1 MNVFDLFAKISLDTS
16 AYESAL
22 NGAKGMASCFGSTL
36 TNVVG
41 QAVDFVKT
49 SLETA
54 GRATAAFIGDSIQT
68 GREFDQA
75 MSQVAA
81 TMGTSVGEIENLRD
95 FAREMGASTAF
106 SATEAAEALNYMAL
120 AGYDAETSMS
130 MLPNVLNLAAAGNIG
145 LARASDMVTDTQT
158 AFGISLERTTQ
169 MVDEM
174 AKAAS
179 TGNTNVEQLGDAF
192 LTVGGLA
199 QELNGGF
206 VTLEDGTQAEVD
218 GLQELEIALTSMANA
233 GVKGSEAGTHMR
245 NMLLKLTSPTAEG
258 AEQFERLGVK
268 VFDAGGKMRS
278 LKDIFG
284 DLNTSL
290 GRLTQ
295 QEKLQAVSELFN
307 ARDTASAEALLNAI
321 GEDWDHIGE
330 SILDAKGAAEEMA
343 ETQLD
348 NLEGDITKF
357 KSALD
362 EAKISISDR
371 LAPTLRDFVQ
381 TGTRELGHLAEAFQG
396 NGFRGLFTVIRLDIE
411 QAQRHITEALPELK
425 QKGEQLVGK
434 IAEGIENNASVV
446 GEKAAGLL
454 TKIGT
459 KLTDTDAFDQ
469 IFGFA
474 KTVFDNFVSG
484 LLSDESLAKL
494 SDPETGVPKIIENIG
509 ENLKTAAEG
518 LMDSASKIIERLG
531 DFLNDEENR
540 EKLKKSAE
548 KAVKTF
554 AKNFASKDSW
564 ESVAGII
571 VEASKLL
578 ADIFIGGVDWN
589 ATGKDI
595 AGQIVRGFYN
605 NLLTTKLGTFIGESL
620 EEGVN
625 ASEHR
630 DLDAPVPAYITY
642 SRTQDMIEDH
652 TMPDAAYQA
661 YLRARGY
668 YASGFDA
675 QRPAYLTNT
684 VVGEAGEEVLLP
696 LDSNTAW
703 MDKLAEKLG
712 ERMGGGSVVIQFG
725 DINVNG
731 TENVGREVVEQ
742 IDTALRQYQIMQ
754 QRGVGGTGWA

>member
-22 NGAKGMASCFGSTL
+22 NGAKGMASGFGSTL
-36 TNVVG
+36 TSVVG

-130 MLPNVLNLAAAGNIG
+130 MLPNVLNLAAAGNIV
-145 LARASDMVTDTQT
+145 LARADYMVTATLT
-158 AFGISLERTTQ
+158 AFCLSLERTTQ
-169 MVDEM
+169 MVDGM

-371 LAPTLRDFVQ
+371 LSPALRDLVQ

-411 QAQRHITEALPELK
+411 QAQRHVSEFVSGIDFAGMAREA
-425 QKGEQLVGK
+425 
-434 IAEGIENNASVV
+434 
-446 GEKAAGLL
+446 GEKAPQVIASMLEAWTNPERKQPFLDAGFA
-454 TKIGT
+454 IING
-459 KLTDTDAFDQ
+459 LTD
-469 IFGFA
+469 
-474 KTVFDNFVSG
+474 G
-484 LLSDESLAKL
+484 LLSDESFDKFVETAPKVIDNLAEGIKRFLNGERGDGEGGLIGATKKVVQKISDYMSVEDNRRKL
-494 SDPETGVPKIIENIG
+494 YKAAEDILKTLGQFLVDNVRVLVPFMIELTAAMASMIFDMLNDALMGLLNSDYKLGSAGRYSNAIKEQFLRANTDIADIDDWISAGMPGLEEPTAASLNNALPADIEATAQGMRMSGIPAAAIDQYISAARRRGYATGGVIDKPTYALIG
-509 ENLKTAAEG
+509 EDGAEAVMPLEKNTG
-518 LMDSASKIIERLG
+518 WIDQLAERLG
-531 DFLNDEENR
+531 
-540 EKLKKSAE
+540 
-548 KAVKTF
+548 
-554 AKNFASKDSW
+554 
-564 ESVAGII
+564 
-571 VEASKLL
+571 
-578 ADIFIGGVDWN
+578 
-589 ATGKDI
+589 
-595 AGQIVRGFYN
+595 
-605 NLLTTKLGTFIGESL
+605 
-620 EEGVN
+620 
-625 ASEHR
+625 
-630 DLDAPVPAYITY
+630 
-642 SRTQDMIEDH
+642 
-652 TMPDAAYQA
+652 
-661 YLRARGY
+661 
-668 YASGFDA
+668 
-675 QRPAYLTNT
+675 
-684 VVGEAGEEVLLP
+684 
-696 LDSNTAW
+696 
-703 MDKLAEKLG
+703 
-712 ERMGGGSVVIQFG
+712 GGGVVIQFG
-725 DINVNG
+725 DIHVNG
-731 TENVGREVVEQ
+731 KEEVGREVVAQ

>member
-22 NGAKGMASCFGSTL
+22 NGAKGMASGFGSTL

-41 QAVDFVKT
+41 KAVDFVKT

-54 GRATAAFIGDSIQT
+54 GRAAVGFMSDSLQT

-81 TMGTSVGEIENLRD
+81 TMGTSVSEIENLRD

-199 QELNGGF
+199 QELTGGM
-206 VTLEDGTQAEVD
+206 VTLADGTQAEVD
-218 GLQELEIALTSMANA
+218 GVQELEIALTAMANA
-233 GVKGSEAGTHMR
+233 GIKGSEAGTHLR
-245 NMLLKLTSPTAEG
+245 NMLLKLASPTAEG
-258 AEQFERLGVK
+258 VEQFAALGVK
-268 VFDAGGKMRS
+268 VFDTTGKMRS

-290 GRLTQ
+290 GKLTQ
-295 QEKLQAVSELFN
+295 QEKLQVISELFN
-307 ARDTASAEALLNAI
+307 ARDTASAEAMLGAI

-330 SILDAKGAAEEMA
+330 AILDAKGAADQMA

-381 TGTRELGHLAEAFQG
+381 GATDKLGILTRMFNGQG
-396 NGFRGLFTVIRLDIE
+396 GYNLNGFVAIIKTGLENAKKKIEDFVGDIDFPGM
-411 QAQRHITEALPELK
+411 ARK
-425 QKGEQLVGK
+425 
-434 IAEGIENNASVV
+434 V
-446 GEKAAGLL
+446 GEKAPQVIASMLEAW
-454 TKIGT
+454 
-459 KLTDTDAFDQ
+459 TDPEWKGQIFDTAFD
-469 IFGFA
+469 IIN
-474 KTVFDNFVSG
+474 NFVDG
-484 LLSDESLAKL
+484 LFSEESTSRLL
-494 SDPETGVPKIIENIG
+494 ESVPKIITNLGTGISDFLFGRDKSEPGGLFGAVLNIAEHFRDYMEDPKCRKEFENATCDTLIALGEFLVENVGLLVKYTVKIG
-509 ENLKTAAEG
+509 QALAEG
-518 LMDSASKIIERLG
+518 IITAMLDELLPVFNSEHG
-531 DFLNDEENR
+531 WMQEYLNADTNLSYQEWAAQRHEQEYRANTT
-540 EKLKKSAE
+540 SQ
-548 KAVKTF
+548 
-554 AKNFASKDSW
+554 SY
-564 ESVAGII
+564 
-571 VEASKLL
+571 VETQQMAATNALP
-578 ADIFIGGVDWN
+578 AAARDQMYR
-589 ATGKDI
+589 ATG
-595 AGQIVRGFYN
+595 
-605 NLLTTKLGTFIGESL
+605 IG
-620 EEGVN
+620 
-625 ASEHR
+625 
-630 DLDAPVPAYITY
+630 
-642 SRTQDMIEDH
+642 
-652 TMPDAAYQA
+652 
-661 YLRARGY
+661 
-668 YASGFDA
+668 YATGFDA
-675 QRPAYLTNT
+675 QRRTWLNN
-684 VVGEAGEEVLLP
+684 VQIGESGEEVLLP
-696 LDSNTAW
+696 LDSNTGW
-703 MDKLAEKLG
+703 MDKLADKLG
-712 ERMGGGSVVIQFG
+712 DKMQSGGVMIGE
-725 DINVNG
+725 INVTVSG
-731 TENVGREVVEQ
+731 TEDVGREVVAQ
-742 IDTALRQYQIMQ
+742 IDSALRQYQIMK

>member
-22 NGAKGMASCFGSTL
+22 NGAKGMASGFGSTL
-36 TNVVG
+36 TSVVG

-199 QELNGGF
+199 QELTGGM
-206 VTLEDGTQAEVD
+206 VTLADGTQAEVD
-218 GLQELEIALTSMANA
+218 GVQELEIALTSMANA
-233 GVKGSEAGTHMR
+233 GIKGSEAGTHMR
-245 NMLLKLTSPTAEG
+245 NMLLKLAEG
-258 AEQFERLGVK
+258 AEQFAALGVK

-295 QEKLQAVSELFN
+295 QEKLQAISDLFN
-307 ARDTASAEALLNAI
+307 TRDTAASEALLNAI

-330 SILDAKGAAEEMA
+330 SILDAKGAAEQMA
-343 ETQLD
+343 ETQRD

-357 KSALD
+357 KSALN

-381 TGTRELGHLAEAFQG
+381 GATDKLGILTRMFNGNSGYNL
-396 NGFRGLFTVIRLDIE
+396 NGFVAVIKTGL
-411 QAQRHITEALPELK
+411 
-425 QKGEQLVGK
+425 
-434 IAEGIENNASVV
+434 ENAKNEFSAFVDQIDFPGMSRKL
-446 GEKAAGLL
+446 GEKAPQVITSLL
-454 TKIGT
+454 EAW
-459 KLTDTDAFDQ
+459 TDPEWKTPIFETAFDV
-469 IFGFA
+469 IN
-474 KTVFDNFVSG
+474 NFVDG
-484 LLSDESLAKL
+484 LFSEESTTRILESAPEIITNLATGITDFLFGKDKTEPGGL
-494 SDPETGVPKIIENIG
+494 FGAVLNIAEHIRDYMADPECREQFKN
-509 ENLKTAAEG
+509 AAVDT
-518 LMDSASKIIERLG
+518 LIALG
-531 DFLNDEENR
+531 DFLVENVGLLL
-540 EKLKKSAE
+540 EYTVKIGQALAE
-548 KAVKTF
+548 
-554 AKNFASKDSW
+554 
-564 ESVAGII
+564 GII
-571 VEASKLL
+571 TAMLDELL
-578 ADIFIGGVDWN
+578 PVFDSEHGWMQEYLNADTNLSYPEWAAQRHEQDYRANTTSQSYVDSDLLIGG
-589 ATGKDI
+589 G
-595 AGQIVRGFYN
+595 AGGQ
-605 NLLTTKLGTFIGESL
+605 
-620 EEGVN
+620 
-625 ASEHR
+625 AAA
-630 DLDAPVPAYITY
+630 DAYWR
-642 SRTQDMIEDH
+642 SQH
-652 TMPDAAYQA
+652 
-661 YLRARGY
+661 RGY
-668 YASGFDA
+668 AIGFDA
-675 QRPAYLTNT
+675 QRPAWLNN
-684 VVGEAGEEVLLP
+684 VQVGEAGEEVLLP

-703 MDKLAEKLG
+703 MDKLADKLG
-712 ERMGGGSVVIQFG
+712 DRMQSGGVMIGE
-725 DINVNG
+725 INVTVNG
-731 TENVGREVVEQ
+731 KEEVGREVVEQ

>member
-22 NGAKGMASCFGSTL
+22 NGAKGMASGFGSTL

-41 QAVDFVKT
+41 HAVDFVKT

-75 MSQVAA
+75 MSKVAA

-206 VTLEDGTQAEVD
+206 VTLADGTQAEVD
-218 GLQELEIALTSMANA
+218 GVQELEIALTAMANA
-233 GVKGSEAGTHMR
+233 GIKGSEAGTHMR
-245 NMLLKLTSPTAEG
+245 NMLLKLASPTSEG
-258 AEQFERLGVK
+258 VEQFEALGVK
-268 VFDAGGKMRS
+268 VFDTSGKMRS
-278 LKDIFG
+278 MKTIFG
-284 DLNTSL
+284 ELNTSL
-290 GRLTQ
+290 SKLTQ
-295 QEKLQAVSELFN
+295 EEKLQAISELFN
-307 ARDTASAEALLNAI
+307 ARDTASAEAMLNAI

-330 SILDAKGAAEEMA
+330 AILDAKGAAEEMA

-371 LAPTLRDFVQ
+371 LSPTLRDLVQ
-381 TGTRELGHLAEAFQG
+381 TATDKLGILTRFFNGQG
-396 NGFRGLFTVIRLDIE
+396 GYNLNGFVAVIRLG
-411 QAQRHITEALPELK
+411 L
-425 QKGEQLVGK
+425 
-434 IAEGIENNASVV
+434 ENAKHEFSAFVDQIDFPGMARKV
-446 GEKAAGLL
+446 GEKAPQVITSMLEAW
-454 TKIGT
+454 
-459 KLTDTDAFDQ
+459 TDPEWKTPIFETAFDV
-469 IFGFA
+469 IN
-474 KTVFDNFVSG
+474 NFVDG
-484 LLSDESLAKL
+484 LFSEESTTRILESAPEIITNLATGITDFLFGKDKTEPGGL
-494 SDPETGVPKIIENIG
+494 FGAVLNIAEHIRDYMADPECREQFKN
-509 ENLKTAAEG
+509 AAVDT
-518 LMDSASKIIERLG
+518 MIALG
-531 DFLNDEENR
+531 DFLVENVGLLL
-540 EKLKKSAE
+540 EYTVKIGQALAE
-548 KAVKTF
+548 
-554 AKNFASKDSW
+554 
-564 ESVAGII
+564 GII
-571 VEASKLL
+571 TAMLDELL
-578 ADIFIGGVDWN
+578 PVFDSEHGWMQEYLNADTNLSYQEWAAQRHEHEYRANTTSQSYVDSDLLIGG
-589 ATGKDI
+589 G
-595 AGQIVRGFYN
+595 AGGQ
-605 NLLTTKLGTFIGESL
+605 
-620 EEGVN
+620 
-625 ASEHR
+625 AAA
-630 DLDAPVPAYITY
+630 DAYWR
-642 SRTQDMIEDH
+642 SQH
-652 TMPDAAYQA
+652 
-661 YLRARGY
+661 RGY
-668 YASGFDA
+668 AIGFDA
-675 QRPAYLTNT
+675 QRPAWLNN
-684 VVGEAGEEVLLP
+684 VQVGESGEEVLLP
-696 LDSNTAW
+696 LDSNTGW
-703 MDKLAEKLG
+703 MDKLADKLG
-712 ERMGGGSVVIQFG
+712 DRMQSGGVMIGE
-725 DINVNG
+725 INVTVNG
-731 TENVGREVVEQ
+731 KEEVGREVVAQ
-742 IDTALRQYQIMQ
+742 IDSALRQYQIQQ